1 MPIDMSMLAPGG
13 GGMGM
18 PQPGGM
24 PEGMPQGAP
33 QGGGAPAG
41 GNPGAMEALKAGIQY
56 LMQQGLSV
64 EQIIEAML
72 KFIEMNP
79 NMNIP
84 EEQVRQI
91 VEQTAQQLGG
101 AEAGGQMGGAGG
113 MPAPQV

>member
-1 MPIDMSMLAPGG
+1 MPNVDLSMRAPGG

-18 PQPGGM
+18 PQPGGA
-24 PEGMPQGAP
+24 PQGAP
-33 QGGGAPAG
+33 QGMPQGAPAG

-84 EEQVRQI
+84 EEQVRNI
-91 VEQTAQQLGG
+91 VEQTAQQAGG
-101 AEAGGQMGGAGG
+101 AEVGAAEAG
-113 MPAPQV
+113 MPGPQQ

>member
-18 PQPGGM
+18 PQPGG
-24 PEGMPQGAP
+24 GMPQGAP
-33 QGGGAPAG
+33 QGAPQGGA

-84 EEQVRQI
+84 EEQVRNI
-91 VEQTAQQLGG
+91 VEQTAQQAGG
-101 AEAGGQMGGAGG
+101 AEVGAAEAG
-113 MPAPQV
+113 MPGPQQ

>member
-1 MPIDMSMLAPGG
+1 
-13 GGMGM
+13 
-18 PQPGGM
+18 
-24 PEGMPQGAP
+24 
-33 QGGGAPAG
+33 
-41 GNPGAMEALKAGIQY
+41 MEALKAGIQY

-91 VEQTAQQLGG
+91 VEQTAGG
-101 AEAGGQMGGAGG
+101 AEQAQTAAPGGQAGPL
-113 MPAPQV
+113 M

>member
-1 MPIDMSMLAPGG
+1 MPNVDMSMLAPGG
-13 GGMGM
+13 GGGMGL
-18 PQPGGM
+18 PQPGG
-24 PEGMPQGAP
+24 GMPQGAP
-33 QGGGAPAG
+33 QGAPQGGAPMG

-91 VEQTAQQLGG
+91 VEQTAGG
-101 AEAGGQMGGAGG
+101 AEQAQTAVPGGQAGPL
-113 MPAPQV
+113 M